1 MKIVTRRR
9 VESSD
14 IQNLNND
21 EAVKATL
28 RKERKKAFSA
38 LDIYEKNVLR
48 NREFET
54 EEIRE
59 EIEAWWK
66 ACCDL
71 SNLETAKNAI
81 YNPPIEV
88 KKYMEA

>member
-1 MKIVTRRR
+1 MKILNRRR
-9 VESSD
+9 VESAD

-48 NREFET
+48 NREYET
-54 EEIRE
+54 EEMRA

-71 SNLETAKNAI
+71 HNLDKAKEAI
-81 YNPPIEV
+81 FNPPSAV
-88 KKYMEA
+88 KKYLEA